1 MAVSKTPQQYIENY
15 PFVETFEATAI
26 TNPALTI

>member
-1 MAVSKTPQQYIENY
+1 MAVNKTQQQYIENY
-15 PFVETFEATAI
+15 SYVETFEATAI